1 MTAKRA
7 TLDEEDALAAKG
19 KIRRSLTV
27 WMYGREGR
35 SIFAAMG
42 IIFVIGLGVCFWA
55 ESQGNP
61 ALADAGLS
69 QSMGSM
75 EGKEVRFGIAQSAM
89 FTTTTTS
96 FTTGTVN
103 NMHDYTD
110 AAGRHDSAAAYD
122 A

>member
-1 MTAKRA
+1 
-7 TLDEEDALAAKG
+7 
-19 KIRRSLTV
+19 
-27 WMYGREGR
+27 
-35 SIFAAMG
+35 MG
-42 IIFVIGLGVCFWA
+42 ILFVIGLSLCFWA

-61 ALADAGLS
+61 VLSDVGLS

-103 NMHDYTD
+103 NMHDT
-110 AAGRHDSAAAYD
+110 
-122 A
+122 